1 MNLYIG
7 IQILIYLLGS
17 KSGMYF
23 TKTENP
29 QREQNRLSARLV
41 EDCQSMN
48 TVTNYVILNVRLG
61 KLTNVLE
68 KDMPISYRC
77 TGCL

>member
-1 MNLYIG
+1 MADPRHGAVWNVRIN
-7 IQILIYLLGS
+7 IT
-17 KSGMYF
+17 

-61 KLTNVLE
+61 NLTNVLE

-77 TGCL
+77 TNFL

>member
-1 MNLYIG
+1 MEDPRHGVVLNARIS
-7 IQILIYLLGS
+7 IT
-17 KSGMYF
+17 

-61 KLTNVLE
+61 NFINVLE
-68 KDMPISYRC
+68 KDMPISYCC
-77 TGCL
+77 TDFL

>member
-1 MNLYIG
+1 MADPKNGAVWNARIN
-7 IQILIYLLGS
+7 IT
-17 KSGMYF
+17 

-29 QREQNRLSARLV
+29 QREQNRLNARLV
-41 EDCQSMN
+41 ADCHSMN
-48 TVTNYVILNVRLG
+48 TVTNCVTLNVLLG
-61 KLTNVLE
+61 NLTNVLE

>member
-1 MNLYIG
+1 MADPRHGAVWNARIN
-7 IQILIYLLGS
+7 IT
-17 KSGMYF
+17 

-29 QREQNRLSARLV
+29 QREQNRLNARLV
-41 EDCQSMN
+41 ADCHSMN
-48 TVTNYVILNVRLG
+48 TVTNCVTLNVLLG
-61 KLTNVLE
+61 NLTNVLE